1 MKHLKK
7 FEAFTIDELNE
18 NIFQDAFGFIKQ
30 KISNWKD
37 KFTQPFNAAVD
48 YINSNLNNPEIQN
61 AIVAINELPES
72 EMAKID
78 NLINNPDKLHNNM
91 INAEEVKEAFDINL
105 DKFKNIGSRILGTS
119 VWAIPAVMTVIKVFI
134 EHTGPG
140 NYTQGQGTAA
150 YWLIATIAG
159 ICIAMFIAAKRYNAE
174 KTEKEKQL

>member
-48 YINSNLNNPEIQN
+48 YINSNLNNPEIQT
-61 AIVAINELPES
+61 AIAAINELPES
-72 EMAKID
+72 EIAKID

-91 INAEEVKEAFDINL
+91 INAEEVKEAFGINM
-105 DKFKNIGSRILGTS
+105 DNFKNIG
-119 VWAIPAVMTVIKVFI
+119 
-134 EHTGPG
+134 
-140 NYTQGQGTAA
+140 
-150 YWLIATIAG
+150 
-159 ICIAMFIAAKRYNAE
+159 
-174 KTEKEKQL
+174 